1 MDTFSVVNWE
11 KHQHYKDRNP
21 PWIKLHKDLL
31 HDYEF
36 SCLHDAS
43 KLQLM
48 MIWLLASQMD
58 NKIPA
63 DQKWLK
69 NALHLEEDINLKA
82 LSDAGFIDIAS
93 TVLAERQQVATT
105 EAEAEAETQ
114 LLTEAKAEKEK
125 ETKTKTKRKEEVIS
139 IFEFWKNTMNHSR
152 SKLDDNRKKIIN
164 KALDIGYTSE
174 DCENAI
180 LGCKANQWNM
190 GDNENGQVYDSLDLI
205 LRNAEKIDKFIANYE
220 NPPLKKLKAVPNRA
234 QQIEDA
240 NHQAGEDWLN
250 GR

>member
-1 MDTFSVVNWE
+1 MDTFSVTNWE

-31 HDYEF
+31 HDYGF
-36 SCLHDAS
+36 SCLRDAS
-43 KLQLM
+43 KVQLM

-69 NALHLEEDINLKA
+69 NALHLEGDIDLKA

-93 TVLAERQQVATT
+93 TTLAGSQQSATT
-105 EAEAEAETQ
+105 ETEAETQ
-114 LLTEAKAEKEK
+114 VLTEAKAKREK
-125 ETKTKTKRKEEVIS
+125 KEEVIS

-152 SKLDDNRKKIIN
+152 SKLDDNRKKIIK
-164 KALDIGYTSE
+164 KALDTGYTVE
-174 DCENAI
+174 DCEHAI
-180 LGCKANQWNM
+180 LGCKANPWNM
-190 GDNENGQVYDSLDLI
+190 GGNENNQVYDSLDLI

-220 NPPLKKLKAVPNRA
+220 APPNPTTGHQKDKGDIMAWVHGEKEEKLIN
-234 QQIEDA
+234 
-240 NHQAGEDWLN
+240 
-250 GR
+250 